1 MTRPFGMGGLPTTL
15 TLAHRFRLR
24 TQFNSLRDSRVPDC
38 RDETLNGSIGNI
50 VIGETVGMLTAFA
63 TFAGAAA
70 LVILIPGPDT
80 LVVLRGIIRYG
91 RRDAAATAAGVLTG
105 LTMWVTAAAVGL
117 TALLRASHDGYLALR
132 LAGAGYLVFVG
143 LQALRSR
150 ALGRPADVEVE
161 YRSLVGR
168 GFRAG
173 LTTDLLNPK
182 VGIFCIT
189 FLPAFIPHGAPVAP
203 VTLGLGA
210 LFVAETAAY
219 FAALL
224 LVAARVTGW
233 LRNDAVRRRLNR
245 ATGVVLIGFGI
256 RLVAEG

>member
-1 MTRPFGMGGLPTTL
+1 
-15 TLAHRFRLR
+15 
-24 TQFNSLRDSRVPDC
+24 
-38 RDETLNGSIGNI
+38 
-50 VIGETVGMLTAFA
+50 MLTAFA

-80 LVVLRGIIRYG
+80 LVVLRSMIRFG
-91 RRDAAATAAGVLTG
+91 RRDAAMTAAGVLTG
-105 LTMWVTAAAVGL
+105 LTLWVTAATVGL

-132 LAGAGYLVFVG
+132 LGGAGYLMFIG

-150 ALGRPADVEVE
+150 VLGNPAEMAIE

-182 VGIFCIT
+182 VGIFCIA

-203 VTLGLGA
+203 VTLGLGT
-210 LFVAETAAY
+210 LFVVETAVY
-219 FAALL
+219 FAALM
-224 LVAARVTGW
+224 LVATRLTRW
-233 LRNDAVRRRLNR
+233 LRTDAIRRRLNR
-245 ATGVVLIGFGI
+245 ATGVVLIGFGV